1 MSRVQR
7 RARAPSLVEDL
18 PRPWRGIRSLSSRA
32 FRARL
37 ACARR
42 AEKQAWKTAYGV
54 AQALLFRYHR
64 ALERDTRIPR
74 RQCGCRPR
82 AARQRLSLRHGY
94 AGGRGAGS
102 RPADFGRRAVG
113 HSRRAGA
120 GVARRGRRQD
130 AGVCLTRWELALW
143 TKEQRENE
151 GGEECRDKWRGP
163 REPSA
168 RAMVN
173 TCSISPR

>member
-42 AEKQAWKTAYGV
+42 AEKQAWKTANGV

-74 RQCGCRPR
+74 RG
-82 AARQRLSLRHGY
+82 
-94 AGGRGAGS
+94 
-102 RPADFGRRAVG
+102 
-113 HSRRAGA
+113 GA
-120 GVARRGRRQD
+120 GVAWRGRRQD

-143 TKEQRENE
+143 TKEQREIE
-151 GGEECRDKWRGP
+151 GGEECRDKWREP